1 MYLFLN
7 TKRNPDIINIVKKRF
22 PSKPFEF
29 GKYIVEYRE
38 ETGVL
43 RFLKERLDNLDAAE
57 LAREK
62 LITKGYNDL
71 EIKKVG

>member
-1 MYLFLN
+1 
-7 TKRNPDIINIVKKRF
+7 VKKRF

-38 ETGVL
+38 KTGVL
-43 RFLKERLDNLDAAE
+43 RFLKERLDNLAAAE

-62 LITKGYNDL
+62 LITKGYNDI

>member
-1 MYLFLN
+1 MYLSLN
-7 TKRNPDIINIVKKRF
+7 TKRNTDIINIVKKRF

-43 RFLKERLDNLDAAE
+43 RFLKERLDNLAAAE

-62 LITKGYNDL
+62 LITKGYNDI

>member
-38 ETGVL
+38 ESGVL
-43 RFLKERLDNLDAAE
+43 RFLKERLDNLDDAQ

-62 LITKGYNDL
+62 LITKGYHDL
-71 EIKKVG
+71 EIKKIG

>member
-1 MYLFLN
+1 
-7 TKRNPDIINIVKKRF
+7 VKKRF

-43 RFLKERLDNLDAAE
+43 RFLKERLDNLDAAQ

>member
-1 MYLFLN
+1 M
-7 TKRNPDIINIVKKRF
+7 KKRF

-43 RFLKERLDNLDAAE
+43 RFLKERLDNLDDAQ

-62 LITKGYNDL
+62 LINKGYHDL